1 MTCDVGAPMRVFIG
15 LTLALAVV
23 AAGPGEAGEERRAA
37 RAQQGQG
44 ELFFLVEDA
53 SGAPV
58 TDLMPEDFMI
68 RQGGVECRVVSA
80 ELFGG
85 PLRLAILLDDSAGM
99 MSYFTHVR
107 NGMPQFVDALPEGSE
122 IAIITLAQRPTTFL
136 DYTTDIARVKE
147 RLGDYFM
154 QRNEAATYLDA
165 LVETIDD
172 LHEDDARRPVI
183 AVITGDGPE
192 QSHSQARALQNMA
205 HQLANMGATVH
216 TLILASQGPGIQ
228 PQSARLVSEMTGGW
242 SDSLNSPSVATVG
255 KLAEMG
261 EVIAQRY
268 AELSNQYR
276 VVFEP
281 PANVDATAGFSAGV
295 RRSELRIRVSVDGRP
310 Q

>member
-23 AAGPGEAGEERRAA
+23 AAGPGEERRAA
-37 RAQQGQG
+37 RAQQD
-44 ELFFLVEDA
+44 ELALFFQAKDA
-53 SGAPV
+53 NGAPV
-58 TDLMPEDFMI
+58 TDLTPEEFMI
-68 RQGGVECRVVSA
+68 EQGGVACRVISA
-80 ELFGG
+80 ELVGG

-99 MSYFTHVR
+99 TGYFTHVR
-107 NGMPQFVDALPEGSE
+107 NGMAQFVDALPEGSE

-136 DYTTDIARVKE
+136 DYTTDIARVTE
-147 RLGDYFM
+147 RLGDYFA
-154 QRNEAATYLDA
+154 QRSEAATYLDA

-192 QSHSQARALQNMA
+192 RSHSQQRELQNMA
-205 HQLANMGATVH
+205 QQLANMGATVH

-228 PQSARLVSEMTGGW
+228 PEVAKRVSEVTGGW
-242 SDSLNSPSVATVG
+242 SDSLNSPSVAVVG

-268 AELSNQYR
+268 AEMSNQYL

-281 PANVDATAGFSAGV
+281 PANVAPTSGFSGGV
-295 RRSELRIRVSVDGRP
+295 RRSELSIRVSVDGRP